1 MSNIVKDISTIEL
14 ETLDNIRSS
23 KSANTIRAYK
33 SDFNHF
39 VDFCKKNNFKA
50 LPADPKIVSFYITH
64 LSDRKSTRL
73 NSSHIPLSRMPSSA

>member
-1 MSNIVKDISTIEL
+1 MSNLVKDLNSIEL

-39 VDFCKKNNFKA
+39 IDFCKK
-50 LPADPKIVSFYITH
+50 II
-64 LSDRKSTRL
+64 L
-73 NSSHIPLSRMPSSA
+73 NLCQQIQKLFHFI

>member
-1 MSNIVKDISTIEL
+1 MSNIVKDISSIEL

-39 VDFCKKNNFKA
+39 VDFCKKNNFKS
-50 LPADPKIVSFYITH
+50 LPADPKIVSFYITD
-64 LSDRKSTRL
+64 LSST
-73 NSSHIPLSRMPSSA
+73 SQSKHIKTKIGLY

>member
-1 MSNIVKDISTIEL
+1 MSNIVKDISSIEI

-39 VDFCKKNNFKA
+39 VEFCKKNNF
-50 LPADPKIVSFYITH
+50 T
-64 LSDRKSTRL
+64 
-73 NSSHIPLSRMPSSA
+73 

>member
-1 MSNIVKDISTIEL
+1 MSNIVKVISSIEI

-39 VDFCKKNNFKA
+39 VEFCKKNNFNP
-50 LPADPKIVSFYITH
+50 LPADPNCIFLY
-64 LSDRKSTRL
+64 
-73 NSSHIPLSRMPSSA
+73 N

>member
-1 MSNIVKDISTIEL
+1 MSNIVKDISSIEI

-39 VDFCKKNNFKA
+39 IKCVEKMSHIINSNINNFN
-50 LPADPKIVSFYITH
+50 KITSNFYVST
-64 LSDRKSTRL
+64 LVLEKL
-73 NSSHIPLSRMPSSA
+73 NFNG

>member
-1 MSNIVKDISTIEL
+1 MSNIVKDISTIEI

-39 VDFCKKNNFKA
+39 IVFCKKKQF
-50 LPADPKIVSFYITH
+50 
-64 LSDRKSTRL
+64 
-73 NSSHIPLSRMPSSA
+73 